1 MTGTQTLICSW
12 ADIKDVTYT
21 SDFYISRYFANG
33 LCLGRNQNNYI
44 AIYNDGLLTG
54 MNCTMVNGDYGF
66 DFRNDGI
73 FFKRSA
79 TEERKRLA
87 PQLGLPF
94 AALAVG
100 TMLLN
105 SKSPSMGSYRTVD
118 GSNTGM
124 SVSYQSDGTF
134 KVRIPSS
141 WGNTYIV
148 QLTTLGRT
156 DNNNPIGAS
165 VSSISTGS
173 FIVDTMS
180 LKGTWV
186 NEAIVMFIITD
197 LYDFNG

>member
-1 MTGTQTLICSW
+1 
-12 ADIKDVTYT
+12 
-21 SDFYISRYFANG
+21 
-33 LCLGRNQNNYI
+33 
-44 AIYNDGLLTG
+44 
-54 MNCTMVNGDYGF
+54 MVNGDYGF

-105 SKSPSMGSYRTVD
+105 SKSPSMGRYRTVD

-197 LYDFNG
+197 IMDFNG